1 MRDKIWYMVLVLFV
15 VGLAAGLSLAAVKQL
30 TDPLIESRILDNK
43 VRPGLEELLQGL
55 GIDNDPVADRI
66 KLQLGKDELGRTLR
80 LTVFHC
86 KRGDDTVA
94 VALQTSGAG
103 FAGDIEVLTVIEV
116 ETKKILGA
124 RALSLKETKGLGSRV
139 GDANEPFVRQFSGLD
154 GSSGVRLSRD
164 GGRVDA
170 ITGATIS
177 STAFTSAVSEALR
190 LLDDR
195 RAEILGMETKP

>member
-15 VGLAAGLSLAAVKQL
+15 VGLTAGLSLAAVKQL
-30 TDPLIESRILDNK
+30 TDPLIEGRTLDHK
-43 VRPGLEELLQGL
+43 VRPALEELLHGL

-66 KLQLGKDELGRTLR
+66 KLQLGKDELGRTMR
-80 LTVFHC
+80 LTVFNC
-86 KRGDDTVA
+86 KKGDDTVA

-124 RALSLKETKGLGSRV
+124 RALSFKETKGLGSRV
-139 GDANEPFVRQFSGLD
+139 GDANEPFVQQFSGLD
-154 GSSGVRLSRD
+154 GSLGVRLSQE

-170 ITGATIS
+170 MTGATVS
-177 STAFTSAVSEALR
+177 SAAFTSAVSQALR
-190 LLDDR
+190 LLDEK
-195 RAEILGMETKP
+195 RAEILGTEARP